1 MTFFLWYVSSNK
13 IQVVFT
19 ETASVATTVARAL
32 DVSSRA
38 CPVDTDVGTKKAKAT
53 VAVESLY
60 GPRVQGVVTNK
71 NHFGGRSLQICLNKY
86 QHCWDLIFL

>member
-32 DVSSRA
+32 DVASGA

-60 GPRVQGVVTNK
+60 GPRVQGVV
-71 NHFGGRSLQICLNKY
+71 
-86 QHCWDLIFL
+86 IFLTYERI

>member
-60 GPRVQGVVTNK
+60 GPRVQGVVTSDP
-71 NHFGGRSLQICLNKY
+71 SLFPLFHISSS
-86 QHCWDLIFL
+86 

>member
-32 DVSSRA
+32 DGASGA
-38 CPVDTDVGTKKAKAT
+38 CSVDTDVGTKKAKAT

-60 GPRVQGVVTNK
+60 GPRVQGDVTHDGPK
-71 NHFGGRSLQICLNKY
+71 PT
-86 QHCWDLIFL
+86 IF

>member
-32 DVSSRA
+32 DGASGA
-38 CPVDTDVGTKKAKAT
+38 CSVDTDVGTKKAKAT
-53 VAVESLY
+53 VAVESPY
-60 GPRVQGVVTNK
+60 GPRVQGDVILRKTQ
-71 NHFGGRSLQICLNKY
+71 FILTFYADEI
-86 QHCWDLIFL
+86 

>member
-13 IQVVFT
+13 IQVVFN

-32 DVSSRA
+32 DVSSGA

-53 VAVESLY
+53 VAVESPY
-60 GPRVQGVVTNK
+60 GPRVQGVVCTIA
-71 NHFGGRSLQICLNKY
+71 RVISI
-86 QHCWDLIFL
+86 

>member
-13 IQVVFT
+13 IQVVFN

-32 DVSSRA
+32 DVASRA

-60 GPRVQGVVTNK
+60 GPRVQGVVYYNK
-71 NHFGGRSLQICLNKY
+71 KI
-86 QHCWDLIFL
+86 

>member
-32 DVSSRA
+32 DVASGA

-53 VAVESLY
+53 VAVESPY
-60 GPRVQGVVTNK
+60 GPRVQGDVYRRV
-71 NHFGGRSLQICLNKY
+71 HFCSLRY
-86 QHCWDLIFL
+86 SRVY